1 VRWIFLTPY
10 SRQVY
15 REACERLKNDGL
27 MDFERAYY
35 FLIANAMS
43 FGGRMG
49 SGWGYKKLNDGQVR
63 TWNNLPRRIMRTAER
78 LRNVI
83 LECDDFENVMRKY
96 DSPDTFFFC
105 DPPYLQSSLINK
117 NCRYFSHEFTRYDHL
132 RLLNL
137 VKELKGKIMIT
148 HYECD
153 LYDEMLTGWR
163 KIVVERKIWMAWNI
177 KERKRPSHRVRE
189 CIYLNYDPKLGKKI
203 I

>member
-1 VRWIFLTPY
+1 MRWIFLTPY

-163 KIVVERKIWMAWNI
+163 KIVVERKIWMAWNA
-177 KERKRPSHRVRE
+177 KKHKRSSHRVKE